1 MNIADLQRKLIRA
14 AKANPPSD
22 RVPFAFEKRIMAQ
35 LRRRPMLDG
44 WGLWAGAL
52 WRATVPCVAIML
64 LLSAWSLFTPSAIPR
79 GGTSDLSQ
87 EIENTVLAAV
97 EQDQSPDSNW

>member
-1 MNIADLQRKLIRA
+1 MNIADLQRKLISA

-35 LRRRPMLDG
+35 LRRRPILDG

-52 WRATVPCVAIML
+52 WRATVPCLAIML
-64 LLSAWSLFTPSAIPR
+64 LLSAWSFFTPSAK
-79 GGTSDLSQ
+79 TSSSDLSQ